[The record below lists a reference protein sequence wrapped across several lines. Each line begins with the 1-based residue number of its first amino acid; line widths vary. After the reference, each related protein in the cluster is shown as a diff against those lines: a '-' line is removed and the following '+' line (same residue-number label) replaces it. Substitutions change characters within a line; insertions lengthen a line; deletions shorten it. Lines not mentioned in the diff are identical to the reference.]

1 MPTLA
6 LPPLQYARLPE
17 SADSIHQ
24 VEKGWCVFFLGG
36 GGIHMEGC
44 NITGV
49 PHTRL
54 CYETPNATC
63 LCFDVCRC
71 LLWETSSEA
80 CTCSVPGGSPR
91 HTNFAPRNVHGGK
104 LLYEIVMHE
113 LHSDNG
119 AFTMST

>member
-1 MPTLA
+1 
-6 LPPLQYARLPE
+6 
-17 SADSIHQ
+17 
-24 VEKGWCVFFLGG
+24 
-36 GGIHMEGC
+36 MEGC

-54 CYETPNATC
+54 CYETPNAAC

-119 AFTMST
+119 AFTMQLELAFFSERAFFKHKYWRTHN